1 MFRSRLPAL
10 PVLTA
15 AAFISTAAL
24 PQELATLPQELAT
37 LIADTLSVSA
47 DNTLIAEGD
56 VEVFYGETSLI
67 ASRITYD
74 QKTGSLKVE
83 GPIQLSDPQGRT
95 VILAS
100 SAQLDADL
108 QNGILRSARLILD
121 QKLQLAATE
130 ISRVD
135 GRYTQLYKTVA
146 SACKVCANRPVPLWE
161 IRSDKV
167 IHDTLERQLYFEGAQ
182 MRVMGVPVLYLPRL
196 RMPDPTLKRSRGFL
210 IPQLKSSSTLS
221 TGIKIP
227 YFQPLGDSADLT
239 FTPYISAQTRT
250 LELRY
255 RQAFINGDIQF
266 EGAYSNDDLVDTSR
280 AYVFGTGNFGYQNGN
295 QLNFNIALTSDDTYL
310 LDYGYSG
317 NDRLSNS
324 VALTRTRDDQYFS
337 AQLETIRTL
346 RDSDQGSSDEL
357 AYLIGQADYEKRF
370 EPGLIGGQAGYRFSF
385 QGLGRLSQDDEVGR
399 DSLRFGAGLDWER
412 DWIFNTGL
420 VLTASAQIDA
430 ANYSINQDSNFD
442 TNQSVVNGV
451 GAVQL
456 AWPWAKSTPTGVSH
470 IITPV
475 VQLAWNGQAGPDGP
489 DEDSVFVEF
498 DEGNLFAL
506 SRFPGG
512 DRFEDGARATFGGS
526 WNRYDPAGWSLG
538 VTLGRVYYQD
548 DSSSFFNAS
557 GLDGTQSDWLVAGQV
572 EFGNG
577 SRLSSRNLVADDFS
591 LTKSETRFDW
601 ASDPFGLASTYT
613 YLVADADE
621 ERDDDA
627 SELTL
632 DVAWNF
638 SSYWTS
644 TADWRYDFV
653 AGRAA
658 SASIA
663 AEFRNECA
671 TVNFS
676 LSRRFTSSTSLE
688 PTTDFGITVSLAG
701 FGGSGEAA
709 PRKRCDN

>member
-1 MFRSRLPAL
+1 MLRSRLPAL
-10 PVLTA
+10 SVLTA
-15 AAFISTAAL
+15 AVFISTAAR
-24 PQELATLPQELAT
+24 PQELAT
-37 LIADTLSVSA
+37 LIADTLSVGA
-47 DNTLIAEGD
+47 ANTLIAEGN
-56 VEVFYGETSLI
+56 VEVFYGATSLI

-74 QKTGSLKVE
+74 QTTGSLTVE
-83 GPIQLSDPQGRT
+83 GPIQLSDPEGRT

-100 SAQLDADL
+100 AAQLDADL

-121 QKLQLAATE
+121 QKLQLAANE

-146 SACKVCANRPVPLWE
+146 SACKVCANRPIPLWE
-161 IRSDKV
+161 IRSDKI
-167 IHDTLERQLYFEGAQ
+167 IHDTFERQLYFEGAQ
-182 MRVMGVPVLYLPRL
+182 MRVMGVPILYLPRL
-196 RMPDPTLKRSRGFL
+196 RVPDPTLKRSRGFL

-239 FTPYISAQTRT
+239 FTPYVSTQTRT

-255 RQAFINGDIQF
+255 RQAFTNGDINF
-266 EGAYSNDDLVDTSR
+266 DGAYSNDDLVDTAR
-280 AYVFGTGNFGYQNGN
+280 AYVFGSGEFDLQSGY
-295 QLNFNIALTSDDTYL
+295 QLNFNITLTSDDTYL
-310 LDYGYSG
+310 LDYGYSS

-324 VALTRTRDDQYFS
+324 VELTRTRDDQYVS
-337 AQLETIRTL
+337 AKIDTIRTL
-346 RDSDQGSSDEL
+346 RDSDQDSADEL
-357 AYLIGQADYEKRF
+357 AFLIGQADYEKRF

-385 QGLGRLSQDDEVGR
+385 QGLGRLSQKDGDGR

-412 DWIFNTGL
+412 DWIFNTGM
-420 VLTASAQIDA
+420 VLTTSAQLDA
-430 ANYSINQDSNFD
+430 ANYTINQDSDFA
-442 TNQSVVNGV
+442 TNQTVVNGV

-456 AWPWAKSTPTGVSH
+456 AWPWAKSTLAGVSH

-489 DEDSVFVEF
+489 DEDSDFVEF

-512 DRFEDGARATFGGS
+512 DKFENGARATVGGS

-538 VTLGRVYYQD
+538 VTVGRVYYED
-548 DSSSFFNAS
+548 DSSGFFNAS
-557 GLDGTQSDWLVAGQV
+557 GLDGAQSDWLLAGQV
-572 EFGNG
+572 ELGNG
-577 SRLSSRNLVADDFS
+577 TRLSTRNLVADSFS

-601 ASDPFGLASTYT
+601 AAERFALGSTYT
-613 YLVADADE
+613 YLMADTDE
-621 ERDDDA
+621 DRDDDA
-627 SELTL
+627 SELTM
-632 DVAWNF
+632 DAAWNF
-638 SSYWTS
+638 STSWTS
-644 TADWRYDFV
+644 TVDWRYDFA

-658 SASIA
+658 SASIG
-663 AEFRNECA
+663 AEFRNECV
-671 TVNFS
+671 TVDFS

-688 PTTDFGITVSLAG
+688 PTTDFGISVSLAG

-709 PRKRCDN
+709 PRKRCDS